1 MARIIHEMGRIGTA
15 RAGRDVSGASK
26 NNKVVVWGYI
36 NVTSYTT
43 GGELVAPKDLGLE
56 TIDFITTDIRTVQD
70 TPLEPAIAALFL
82 SNYIR
87 STNKLIVSIDVSS
100 DTQVSSTQDATIG
113 YLAAGD
119 AAVADLT

>member
-1 MARIIHEMGRIGTA
+1 MGRIGTA
-15 RAGRDVSGASK
+15 RSGRDTSGNQK

-43 GGELVAPKDLGLE
+43 GGETVAPKDLGLN
-56 TIDFITTDIRTVQD
+56 TIDFITFDCRTANNAA
-70 TPLEPAIAALFL
+70 TEPATGAMLDVG
-82 SNYIR
+82 YIR
-87 STNKLIVSIDVSS
+87 STNKVLIDVNE
-100 DTQVSSTQDATIG
+100 TQVTSTQAATLT